1 MAGIYILIF
10 ILSCFVLVRAG
21 AWIVRSLTRIAQFL
35 GWREFVVASILMA
48 FTTSLPEIFIG
59 LTSALHQTPE
69 LSVGNIIGSNIIILT
84 LVVGI
89 AAIVANGLKL
99 EGKILQ
105 RSAIYAAFIAFLPL
119 ILIIDGGLSRFDGL
133 VLLFGLLFYFYRLFS
148 QEERFTKKFSNHFKR
163 DWVSFKGF
171 IKDLSIFLIAV
182 VVLLLSAEGVVYS
195 ATELANQFDL
205 PLIILGIF
213 LVAFGTSIPEI
224 VFGVRSIIMGH
235 NEMIVGDA
243 LGSIVVN
250 SSLALGLV
258 ALISPFELSVP
269 SVYLAGVVFTVIAV
283 FSFLVFSR
291 TGQEIDKK
299 EALFLIEIYVLFV
312 LVEILMN

>member
-1 MAGIYILIF
+1 MAWIYIIIF
-10 ILSCFVLVRAG
+10 ILSCLVLVRAG
-21 AWIVRSLTRIAQFL
+21 AWVVRSLTRIAQFL

-59 LTSALHQTPE
+59 LTSAIHQTPE

-105 RSAIYAAFIAFLPL
+105 RSAIYATFIAFLPL
-119 ILIIDGGLSRFDGL
+119 ILIVDGGLSRFDG
-133 VLLFGLLFYFYRLFS
+133 VILLFGLLFYFYRLFS
-148 QEERFTKKFSNHFKR
+148 QEERFTKKFSDHFKR
-163 DWVSFKGF
+163 DWVNFKGF
-171 IKDLSIFLIAV
+171 VKDLGVFLTAV
-182 VVLLLSAEGVVYS
+182 VVLLLSAEGIVYS
-195 ATELANQFDL
+195 ATGLANQFDL

-250 SSLALGLV
+250 SSLVLGLV
-258 ALISPFELSVP
+258 AFISPFELSVP
-269 SVYLAGVVFTVIAV
+269 SVYLTGVVFTIIAV

-299 EALFLIEIYVLFV
+299 EALLLIEIYVLFV
-312 LVEILMN
+312 LVEILMK